1 MLNIK
6 ELITDEEIAGAFALM
21 AQLRDRIAADTFL
34 QEVRGQ
40 QLDGYHLIAAFDGT
54 QLVGLAGIRSTHTLS
69 RGPHLFVDDLVTD
82 QAVQRQGV
90 GTALMQWL
98 ERLAEREGLPRIYLD
113 SRATARGFYEKAG
126 FTFLTAIP
134 CWKAATE
141 ETQTTTEETQTITEE
156 TQKNTEETQKNT
168 GLSR

>member
-6 ELITDEEIAGAFALM
+6 ELITDEEILAAYPLM
-21 AQLRDRIAADTFL
+21 SQLRDRITTETFL

-40 QLDGYHLIAAFDGT
+40 QLDGYHLIAAFNER

-82 QAVQRQGV
+82 HSGQRQGV

-98 ERLAEREGLPRIYLD
+98 ERLAAREGLPRIYLD

-134 CWKAATE
+134 CWKSVTAAEDTP
-141 ETQTTTEETQTITEE
+141 
-156 TQKNTEETQKNT
+156 
-168 GLSR
+168 